1 MAAATR
7 LLALLLVACAAS
19 QPSLPSG
26 AGGSRGGGSRGG
38 GGLARQTEGGGQPRT
53 FCNPLNLGYRF
64 RLELPSRRE
73 AADPTMVV
81 FDRTYF
87 LFASKSGGYW
97 HSPDLLSWTLVEPTG
112 LPLEDYAPTVFA
124 LHGRLYFTAAAA
136 EAVFTTDDPI
146 AGRWSK
152 VASLN
157 SYKDPCLFLSGE
169 RVLMYHG
176 AGPNLGLSVVEL
188 DPTNGWKEVRLT
200 ACLSA
205 VPLLSCLSLEHRSG
219 RRSSPSH
226 RRTPARSGGTAAATT
241 TPAIRRSR
249 LSRPLSRVR
258 G

>member
-1 MAAATR
+1 M
-7 LLALLLVACAAS
+7 
-19 QPSLPSG
+19 
-26 AGGSRGGGSRGG
+26 
-38 GGLARQTEGGGQPRT
+38 
-53 FCNPLNLGYRF
+53 
-64 RLELPSRRE
+64 
-73 AADPTMVV
+73 
-81 FDRTYF
+81 
-87 LFASKSGGYW
+87 
-97 HSPDLLSWTLVEPTG
+97 SPGDSVPWRCGV
-112 LPLEDYAPTVFA
+112 
-124 LHGRLYFTAAAA
+124 
-136 EAVFTTDDPI
+136 
-146 AGRWSK
+146 AGRWSQ

-205 VPLLSCLSLEHRSG
+205 FPLLSGLFLIRRLG

-249 LSRPLSRVR
+249 PSRVK
-258 G
+258 